1 MPVVPTHHYQETYT
15 KADLE
20 FLYSE
25 FNIPTAAQAELAR
38 ALEDA
43 AAICRWHNQPTAS
56 NVRPAV
62 SIAALNKVAKF
73 ADKLGAALSGLP
85 PAAQAA
91 LAVEYTRSESSVI
104 SALSGGP
111 PSPKGAALFVPQ
123 TDGSTLPV
131 LPDQDDIKDIIAHV
145 ARMAKQAT
153 GLPSGADGTKRN
165 QGLRMW
171 MFNIEIFWTETLGRS
186 FTRVVLP
193 NGEPLSQA
201 ARFCVEAFKP
211 FDPKTPPSRVINE
224 MKHCIKR
231 KRHGSTG
238 RIVTQNGA

>member
-15 KADLE
+15 KTDLE

-91 LAVEYTRSESSVI
+91 LAVEYTQSESSVI

-131 LPDQDDIKDIIAHV
+131 LPDQDDIQDIIAHIGL
-145 ARMAKQAT
+145 MAKQAT
-153 GLPSGADGTKRN
+153 GLPSGADGAKRN

-171 MFNIEIFWTETLGRS
+171 MLNIEMFWTETLGRS
-186 FTRVVLP
+186 FTREVSA

-201 ARFCVEAFKP
+201 ARFCVAAFKP
-211 FDPKTPPSRVINE
+211 VGPKTPPSRVINE